1 MTKEAHESVS
11 STKNKSWWVK
21 SFIKKATAPL
31 IAAALLASCSSSN
44 GSTQP
49 ETKMIQIG
57 QWATLSSVVKD
68 SLWLPEDVT
77 SDPKLCRAL
86 IDNIAS
92 QNDIDD
98 INMINLNDVLT
109 INMDS
114 LYQTIDNYQAD
125 TMWIPD
131 QWKNNEQREVIE
143 NVSYTT
149 IHSLDEFKNSDN
161 YLIKKIYKDNNI
173 NWKFFEAL
181 KKGYSIKFL
190 NPRETKDAKSLSVD
204 EITKPNE
211 VVGNEL
217 SGKKFVLDPGHG
229 SLDTWALGLAQ
240 YWDAANKEKVVV
252 YESAIMMDLAYRIA
266 RELRA
271 HWAKVELTHYM
282 NRRWILDV
290 KDIPPCSRVFNDQ
303 WEEVFQDIW
312 NWTNQDSKWNY
323 FNADWKYLKKR
334 ATIANQYNPNLMVSL
349 HADMLRSWDIV
360 DDQTKILSIKY
371 DERQGINE
379 SKVIADQLLNNWFWY
394 YYNGKLSQDVKRDT
408 ANQMLWVL
416 KTAQS
421 PAVLVEF
428 WNISQE
434 SQAYILRENTKRE
447 ELAKNFASALIK
459 VYKK

>member
-1 MTKEAHESVS
+1 MTKETHESVS

-190 NPRETKDAKSLSVD
+190 NPRETKDSKSLSLD
-204 EITKPNE
+204 EITKPKE

-290 KDIPPCSRVFNDQ
+290 KDIPPCSRVFNEQ

-334 ATIANQYNPNLMVSL
+334 ATIANQYTPNLMVSL

-371 DERQGINE
+371 DERQGVNE

-408 ANQMLWVL
+408 ANQRLWVL

-447 ELAKNFASALIK
+447 ELAKNFAAALIK